1 MKSQNS
7 IELTAAEVSAL
18 WISYQSNTM
27 GLCGLRHFLRHV
39 KDEQIKGILEKA
51 LTITKQNI
59 EKETTF
65 FKQEGYVI
73 PQGFTEHDVIDGA
86 PKLFSDKL
94 YLEYIL
100 NITNISLN
108 MYSASLTAAAR
119 TDVIDYF
126 STNLIGT
133 QELHKLSKELAKEKG
148 VYLRG
153 PLIPKQKQ
161 IDFVKKQSFLAG
173 WFAERRPLL
182 GVEIA
187 NLVLNAKQNALGQA
201 VITGFSQVAQSKEVR
216 RFFERGRDIS
226 GKHVEIFESIL
237 NDDYLSDGAYLLTS
251 EVTDSTT
258 PPFSDKLMLFLVSML
273 IGYGI
278 GQYGVS
284 MSVSPRRDL
293 GAHYTRLIAEIAQY
307 AEDGANI
314 MINNGWMEQ
323 PPMAADRKELA
334 N

>member
-1 MKSQNS
+1 MNNQNS
-7 IELTAAEVSAL
+7 IGLTAPEVSAI

-27 GLCGLRHFLRHV
+27 GLCGLTYFLQHV
-39 KDEQIKGILEKA
+39 EDEQIKGVLEKTLA
-51 LTITKQNI
+51 ITKQNV
-59 EKETTF
+59 ERETEF
-65 FKQEGYVI
+65 FKQEGHVI
-73 PQGFTEHDVIDGA
+73 PQGFTEHDVIASA
-86 PKLFSDKL
+86 PRLFSDKL
-94 YLEYIL
+94 FLEYIL
-100 NITNISLN
+100 AMTNISLN
-108 MYSASLTAAAR
+108 LYSASLTAAVR

-133 QELHKLSKELAKEKG
+133 QELHKLAKELAKEKG
-148 VYLRG
+148 IYLRA
-153 PLIPKQKQ
+153 PQIPKQKQ
-161 IDFVKKQSFLAG
+161 IDFVKKQIFLAG
-173 WFAERRPLL
+173 WFADRRPLL
-182 GVEIA
+182 GVEVA

-251 EVTDSTT
+251 EVSDSTT

-284 MSVSPRRDL
+284 VSVSPRRDL

-307 AEDGANI
+307 SEDCANI
-314 MINNGWMEQ
+314 MIDNGWMEQ